1 MEGKTILITGS
12 SSGIG
17 QATAKLAHARG
28 AKVIVHGRT
37 QTEELEEFA
46 RSIDGLVC
54 CFDVT
59 DKDEV
64 FRQIEKVLEQ
74 VETIDMLVNS
84 AGIVKVE
91 PFLEATDEVWLEN
104 YNTNFLGTVHVI
116 QAVLPSMISSGSGS
130 IVNISSIRGER
141 TMASN
146 RGTAYSASK
155 AGVINLTS
163 ALAKEYAP
171 NIRVNSVAPG
181 FTLTDMAKTWNDT
194 VKNQVKTALL
204 GRAAEPEE
212 IAEAILFLASDK
224 ASFITGQ
231 TLAVDG
237 GYEISGK

>member
-17 QATAKLAHARG
+17 RATAILAHAQG

-37 QTEELEEFA
+37 QTNELEEFA
-46 RSIDGLVC
+46 KSIDGIVC

-59 DKDEV
+59 NKEDVSRE
-64 FRQIEKVLEQ
+64 IEIVLEQ
-74 VETIDMLVNS
+74 VGSIDMLVNS
-84 AGIVKVE
+84 AGISKVE

-116 QAVLPSMISSGSGS
+116 QSVLPSMLQQGSGS

-146 RGTAYSASK
+146 RATAYSASK
-155 AGVINLTS
+155 AGIINLTS
-163 ALAKEYAP
+163 GLAKEYAP
-171 NIRVNSVAPG
+171 TVRVNSVAPG
-181 FTLTDMAKTWNDT
+181 FTLTKMSDTWNDT
-194 VKNQVKTALL
+194 VREQVKTALL
-204 GRAAEPEE
+204 GRPAEPEE

-224 ASFITGQ
+224 ASFITGV
-231 TLAVDG
+231 TLTVDG

>member
-1 MEGKTILITGS
+1 MEGKTVLITGS

-17 QATAKLAHARG
+17 RATAELAYAKG

-37 QTEELEEFA
+37 RTEELEEFA
-46 RSIDGLVC
+46 KSIDGLIC
-54 CFDVT
+54 CFDVKN
-59 DKDEV
+59 KDEV
-64 FRQIEKVLEQ
+64 VREIDKILQQ
-74 VETIDMLVNS
+74 VDSIDMLVNS

-104 YNTNFLGTVHVI
+104 YSTNFLGTVHVI
-116 QAVLPSMISSGSGS
+116 QAVLPAMLKKGFGS

-171 NIRVNSVAPG
+171 NIRFNSVAPG
-181 FTLTDMAKTWNDT
+181 FTLTEMAKTWNDT
-194 VKNQVKTALL
+194 VRNQVKTALL
-204 GRAAEPEE
+204 GRAAEPKE
-212 IAEAILFLASDK
+212 IAEAVLFLASDK

-231 TLAVDG
+231 TLTVDG